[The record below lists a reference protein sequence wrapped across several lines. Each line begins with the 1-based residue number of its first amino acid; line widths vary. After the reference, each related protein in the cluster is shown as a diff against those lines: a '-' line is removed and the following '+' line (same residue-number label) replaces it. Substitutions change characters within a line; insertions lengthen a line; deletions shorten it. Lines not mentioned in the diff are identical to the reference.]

1 MTSKALDGLRVPLA
15 ALMIEMKERER
26 ADVLA
31 FLRKRQAAAETVA
44 ARWPEDADRAR
55 IVVQNISILIEMIE
69 QGLHVG
75 DAALMAALESQAKAD
90 DEAEGTE
97 LTSQRPSV
105 ESVSR
110 PDAGRSASATSETMD
125 VTAGETAPSLAAS
138 EA

>member
-75 DAALMAALESQAKAD
+75 DAALMAALESQANK
-90 DEAEGTE
+90 
-97 LTSQRPSV
+97 P
-105 ESVSR
+105 
-110 PDAGRSASATSETMD
+110 
-125 VTAGETAPSLAAS
+125 APFRGVR
-138 EA
+138 E